1 MAAATRTSVGASAPN
16 AMRPSPV
23 SVTSPA
29 ATHLP
34 VLRQRPSGTI
44 EYRIPTSSA
53 ANSVT
58 WSDGIPQP
66 PQPAPMATPK
76 GRGRWAKGG
85 SQAWTTRVSSWARTS
100 TTIRCRKRR
109 STSNATSSPA
119 SRPLMTHQEL
129 RAARA
134 RQAPTSPGAWSPTSH
149 RTTASST
156 TVTSTARPRIPRAK
170 TTIVSAISTTPTI
183 SHRTPLVCRW

>member
-1 MAAATRTSVGASAPN
+1 MAAATSTSVGASAPR
-16 AMRPSPV
+16 ATRPSAV

-66 PQPAPMATPK
+66 PQPAPMTTPN
-76 GRGRWAKGG
+76 GRGRWAIGG
-85 SQAWTTRVSSWARTS
+85 SQAWTTRVSSCARTS
-100 TTIRCRKRR
+100 TTIRCRNRR
-109 STSNATSSPA
+109 STSSATSSPA

-129 RAARA
+129 ITASA
-134 RQAPTSPGAWSPTSH
+134 RQAPTSPGA
-149 RTTASST
+149 
-156 TVTSTARPRIPRAK
+156 
-170 TTIVSAISTTPTI
+170 
-183 SHRTPLVCRW
+183 